1 MLDGISQG
9 VRFFIDEIR
18 IQPFAVENSLSRN
31 VPSILVSLRDPGAHT
46 GGECARIEPKMAASA
61 KVLAGSQDRPI
72 NLIFRTCQKPA
83 SPAVQP
89 EDGQAT

>member
-9 VRFFIDEIR
+9 VRVFIDEIR

-31 VPSILVSLRDPGAHT
+31 VPSILVSLRDPVLTPEAS
-46 GGECARIEPKMAASA
+46 APVIEPKMAASA

-83 SPAVQP
+83 LPAVQP